1 MSSPHKCSYKCSNPL
16 PPVLRKFRT
25 GSYLIYDDD
34 PADDPSCPTNLRR
47 GTDLKDTPFRASGSH
62 QLDVPRLA
70 TALKSV
76 APSNAQLYLVDLR
89 EESHL
94 YFGKHAV
101 SWYADKDFAN
111 VGQTLAW
118 IVADEAALAAS
129 NAQRE
134 SQIFC
139 INEDDQGNVA
149 PTGYRELFVESA
161 ATEEQVAAQMSPSFR
176 PTYMRIPVTDHCM
189 PSTEALNRF
198 VKFCYGLTSDEWVHC
213 HCHGGDGRTTTF
225 LTLFD
230 MVSWFKAHG
239 TSGFPTIEEFACRQC
254 QIFSYCLNPNG
265 CPKPASP
272 AKWYCKDATPPDWKY
287 YLALERWFFLDA
299 VRTWIANGGLGAGEP
314 FTLPDDWEQRIASA
328 S

>member
-1 MSSPHKCSYKCSNPL
+1 
-16 PPVLRKFRT
+16 
-25 GSYLIYDDD
+25 
-34 PADDPSCPTNLRR
+34 
-47 GTDLKDTPFRASGSH
+47 
-62 QLDVPRLA
+62 VPRLA

-118 IVADEAALAAS
+118 IVADEAARAAI

-134 SQIFC
+134 TQIFC

-149 PTGYRELFVESA
+149 PTGYRELFVEST

-176 PTYMRIPVTDHCM
+176 PNYMRIPVTDHCM
-189 PSTEALNRF
+189 PSTEALKRF
-198 VKFCYGLTSDEWVHC
+198 VNFCYGLNSDEWVHC

-230 MVSWFKAHG
+230 MVSWYKAHG

-287 YLALERWFFLDA
+287 YLALERWLFLDA
-299 VRTWIANGGLGAGEP
+299 VRIWIANGGLGAGQP
-314 FTLPDDWEQRIASA
+314 FTLPDDWKQRIESA